1 MYFFQCFF
9 FQMLVIVYAAH
20 IRQQLAGAQLWTG
33 FKSPAWTVK
42 IYTATPLIWNLP
54 SVLTVKTRDV
64 SIKDL
69 TLGCIMCIGLA
80 HLDCSS
86 VSSEPRW
93 RKQVCWF
100 VYQSSPSGEFRHLN
114 LIWIASVY
122 SYLRHHLHWVWVR
135 HSHVENKRLFD
146 SHMNKE

>member
-1 MYFFQCFF
+1 MCVFFCFFVQCFF
-9 FQMLVIVYAAH
+9 FQMLVFVYAAH
-20 IRQQLAGAQLWTG
+20 IRQQLAGTQLWTG
-33 FKSPAWTVK
+33 FKSSAWTVK
-42 IYTATPLIWNLP
+42 IYTTTPLIWNLP

-93 RKQVCWF
+93 RKQVCLF
-100 VYQSSPSGEFRHLN
+100 VYQSSPSGEFRHLTY
-114 LIWIASVY
+114 LIRVCLLISKASPTQGLG
-122 SYLRHHLHWVWVR
+122 SALTCR
-135 HSHVENKRLFD
+135 K
-146 SHMNKE
+146 

>member
-1 MYFFQCFF
+1 MCICCIFQCFF

-100 VYQSSPSGEFRHLN
+100 VYQSSPSDEFRHLT
-114 LIWIASVY
+114 LIWFASVY
-122 SYLRHHLHWVWVR
+122 SHFLIRTWIKV
-135 HSHVENKRLFD
+135 NRLAD
-146 SHMNKE
+146 STAPYY